1 MSRLD
6 RYIMATVLSGALAG
20 LFILLCLNFVF
31 EFIDEAGDIGQADYG
46 LGTALLYVSLQMVH
60 RAYEAFPM
68 ATLIGAL
75 VSLGALAARSELVVM
90 RAVGMSVAQIAR
102 SVVYAGLLLALLA
115 AAIGEWFAPPAVRL
129 AQAVQAEAF
138 GRSVDAGG
146 GGFWVR
152 DGDYFLH
159 GERALRPD
167 VIEGVVAYE
176 LAGNRLARVIAA
188 PLAEYTAGRWVLS
201 PATITAF
208 LDDQVMVSEQASAA
222 IGGELDPDML
232 EVVVVDAAT
241 LAVTELLRYIRYL
254 EVNELDSEEYRLAFW
269 VKLSTPLATI
279 VMLLLTVPL
288 VFGSQRSAGV
298 GQKIFLGVLIGLSF
312 FLLNRFLNNA
322 GVIYGLPAPV
332 SALSPTILFFIIAL
346 IAMRRVR

>member
-20 LFILLCLNFVF
+20 LFILVCINFVF
-31 EFIDEAGDIGQADYG
+31 EFIDEAGDIGQGNYG
-46 LGTALLYVSLQMVH
+46 LGAALLYVSLQMVH

-129 AQAVQAEAF
+129 AQAVQAEAL

-159 GERALRPD
+159 GQRALRSD
-167 VIEGVVAYE
+167 LIEGVVVYE
-176 LAGNRLARVIAA
+176 VAGNQLVRVLSA
-188 PLAEYTAGRWVLS
+188 PVAEYTAGRWVLA

-208 LDDQVMVSEQASAA
+208 LDNQVVVSEQPRAA
-222 IGGELDPDML
+222 VGGELDPDML

-241 LAVTELLRYIRYL
+241 LAVTELVRYIRYL
-254 EVNELDSEEYRLAFW
+254 ELNNLDSEEYRLAFW
-269 VKLSTPLATI
+269 IKLSTPLATI

-298 GQKIFLGVLIGLSF
+298 GQKIFLGVLIGLGF
-312 FLLNRFLNNA
+312 FLINRFLNNA

-332 SALSPTILFFIIAL
+332 SALSPTALFLVIAL